1 MEQTA
6 NYRIYVEENECN
18 GYVIYANSMSEV
30 YELIKKVDRF
40 TEIKISPL
48 RKEGREIKTRDNL
61 SNA

>member
-1 MEQTA
+1 MEQTT

-40 TEIKISPL
+40 TEIKISPSE
-48 RKEGREIKTRDNL
+48 KKGVK
-61 SNA
+61 